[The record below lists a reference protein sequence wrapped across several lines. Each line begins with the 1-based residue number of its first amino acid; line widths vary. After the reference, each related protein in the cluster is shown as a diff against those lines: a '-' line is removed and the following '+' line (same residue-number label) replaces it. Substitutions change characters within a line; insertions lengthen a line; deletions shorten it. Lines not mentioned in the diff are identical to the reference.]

1 MTMRTRSSRRG
12 VTLIEGMIA
21 TVILLVGMVG
31 IFQGMLVASVQNSM
45 ANRRTKAT
53 GLASELL
60 AAIDRKGFT
69 WVNNLN
75 CTSTNT
81 APTTL
86 GPTGST
92 VPFVTNKVQTSF
104 SPFTTVCFID
114 VEKGDAAAL
123 MIQPLTPSFTS
134 SPTDSLQFRR
144 LVTIYRGAPASSQD
158 YNGMLYVAVSVE
170 WREGGSARVVE
181 KLTALNDTS
190 VNQTNIE
197 F

>member
-1 MTMRTRSSRRG
+1 MTMRTRPSRRG

-31 IFQGMLVASVQNSM
+31 IFQGMLIASVQNSM

-60 AAIDRKGFT
+60 ASIDRKGYA
-69 WVNNLN
+69 WVNNLA
-75 CTSTNT
+75 CSTT

-86 GPTGST
+86 GPSGST
-92 VPFVTNKVQTSF
+92 VPYVTNKVQGTFAPYPS
-104 SPFTTVCFID
+104 VCYID
-114 VEKGDAAAL
+114 VEKGGTQGL
-123 MIQPLTPSFTS
+123 PIQALTPSFNN

-144 LVTIYRGAPASSQD
+144 LVTIYRGAPASSAD
-158 YNGMLYVAVSVE
+158 YYGVIYVAVSVE

-181 KLTALNDTS
+181 KLTALNDTA

>member
-1 MTMRTRSSRRG
+1 MTMRTRSRRG

-31 IFQGMLVASVQNSM
+31 VFQGMLVASVQNSM

-53 GLASELL
+53 GVASELL
-60 AAIDRKGFT
+60 GAMDRKGYA
-69 WVNNLN
+69 WVNALS
-75 CTSTNT
+75 CTGTSPPS
-81 APTTL
+81 AL

-92 VPFVTNKVQTSF
+92 IPYIPNKVVSTF
-104 SPFTTVCFID
+104 SPYTTVCYID
-114 VEKGDAAAL
+114 LEKGGTEATPL
-123 MIQPLTPSFTS
+123 TLLTPSFGAE
-134 SPTDSLQFRR
+134 DARLFRR
-144 LVTIYRGAPASSQD
+144 LVTVYRGAPASSND
-158 YNGMLYVAVSVE
+158 YYGVIYVAVSVE

-181 KLTALNDTS
+181 KLTAMNDTS